1 MDNIFVI
8 ILFLFCITC
17 IVVDV
22 FIVKKVHRHS
32 LDVSG
37 KVLAQLII
45 LEGNLEDHAAGLE
58 DHYKEFEE
66 YKKRVDAVCAK
77 AGFVGLK

>member
-8 ILFLFCITC
+8 ILGLICSAC
-17 IVVDV
+17 IVLDILV
-22 FIVKKVHRHS
+22 VKRAQRHS
-32 LDVSG
+32 LKVSG

-45 LEGNLEDHAAGLE
+45 LEGNLKDHA
-58 DHYKEFEE
+58 KEFDE